1 MVNIVRDRTQG
12 YGYSIVSNGR
22 STGDMKLI
30 EAQRVLSD
38 EMGFKSPDQVK
49 WYIER
54 LKKAVFGGRIESI
67 RDRSIG
73 TSGFRVTD
81 DTGAVLMEETGWQM
95 PDEVQT
101 FIADLK
107 AALLEGIQEGIATDK
122 PTIAFNAKAKPSAVP
137 TPSLGLADLEKLGE
151 LRDKG
156 ILTEEEF
163 TKKKTEIL
171 NSLKVE

>member
-1 MVNIVRDRTQG
+1 MVNIVKDRMQG

-38 EMGFKSPDQVK
+38 EMGFKSADQVK

-54 LKKAVFGGRIESI
+54 LKKAIFGGRIESI
-67 RDRSIG
+67 RDRAIG

-122 PTIAFNAKAKPSAVP
+122 PTITFNQKKKPEVVVQP
-137 TPSLGLADLEKLGE
+137 GLGLADLEKLGE

-171 NSLKVE
+171 NNLKVE